1 MKKEAE
7 IYAAEDEKK
16 RQLIEAK
23 NLAESLIYNSEKTI
37 KDMGDKI
44 SPDLKKEI
52 EDKAADLKKVKES
65 DNLEDIKNKTED
77 LSQSLQKIGSQ
88 MYNQTKEGDAPEA
101 ETEENK

>member
-1 MKKEAE
+1 LKTKL
-7 IYAAEDEKK
+7 
-16 RQLIEAK
+16 LIE
-23 NLAESLIYNSEKTI
+23 
-37 KDMGDKI
+37 
-44 SPDLKKEI
+44 
-52 EDKAADLKKVKES
+52 KVKES

>member
-1 MKKEAE
+1 
-7 IYAAEDEKK
+7 
-16 RQLIEAK
+16 
-23 NLAESLIYNSEKTI
+23 
-37 KDMGDKI
+37 MGDKI